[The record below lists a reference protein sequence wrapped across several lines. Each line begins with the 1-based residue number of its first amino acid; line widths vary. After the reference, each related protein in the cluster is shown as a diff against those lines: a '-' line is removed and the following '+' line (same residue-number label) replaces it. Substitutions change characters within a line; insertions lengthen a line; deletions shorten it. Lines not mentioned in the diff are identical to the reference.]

1 MRRISAA
8 ALLLAGVLCLAGCSE
23 AAAEKEEPAGQETE
37 EVQNEEP
44 VAQDEKKPVEEEETE
59 ETESE
64 KYSREKLEA
73 AGWTKVRCKAVC
85 GFLEFY
91 IPPWESRE
99 GELQES
105 REEPGVYILSC
116 NDYLNES
123 EPLQARKEWYHLF
136 RGVQPEIADPED
148 YEMEYQDSEDFPD
161 HWTTDFTWCI
171 IRTTPNLAAADA
183 REYMERSDLMDIID
197 ALAHIKVRAWDK
209 QSVWDNQSIE
219 DEVEPTKVLKT
230 SEDYV
235 MVDTSVDGREGVMLM
250 VKDTPYYYEIAMV
263 DTSYAD
269 WERDEFLEREFM
281 DYYEDFKNT
290 IKYITE

>member
-23 AAAEKEEPAGQETE
+23 AAVEKEEAAGQETE
-37 EVQNEEP
+37 EVQNEEQM
-44 VAQDEKKPVEEEETE
+44 AQDEKKPVEEE

-91 IPPWESRE
+91 IPPWESRPWE
-99 GELQES
+99 FEES
-105 REEPGVYILSC
+105 REEPGVYILC
-116 NDYLNES
+116 TYNGCLNES
-123 EPLQARKEWYHLF
+123 EPLQARKEWFHLF

-148 YEMEYQDSEDFPD
+148 YEMEYLDSEDFPD
-161 HWTTDFTWCI
+161 YWTTGFTWLI

-183 REYMERSDLMDIID
+183 REYMERPDLLDIMDAQAYIT
-197 ALAHIKVRAWDK
+197 VRAWDK

-219 DEVEPTKVLKT
+219 DEVEPTRVLKT

-235 MVDTSVDGREGVMLM
+235 MVNTSIEGKEGVMLM

-263 DTSYAD
+263 DTSSAD

>member
-23 AAAEKEEPAGQETE
+23 AAVEKEEAAGQETE
-37 EVQNEEP
+37 EVQNEEQM
-44 VAQDEKKPVEEEETE
+44 AQDEKKPVEEEETE

-64 KYSREKLEA
+64 KHSREKLEA
-73 AGWTKVRCKAVC
+73 AGWTKVRCKTVC

-91 IPPWESRE
+91 TPPRE
-99 GELQES
+99 D
-105 REEPGVYILSC
+105 REEGDVEISFGTSL
-116 NDYLNES
+116 DES
-123 EPLQARKEWYHLF
+123 KPLEACKEWYHMY
-136 RGVQPEIADPED
+136 RDVPPEIADPED